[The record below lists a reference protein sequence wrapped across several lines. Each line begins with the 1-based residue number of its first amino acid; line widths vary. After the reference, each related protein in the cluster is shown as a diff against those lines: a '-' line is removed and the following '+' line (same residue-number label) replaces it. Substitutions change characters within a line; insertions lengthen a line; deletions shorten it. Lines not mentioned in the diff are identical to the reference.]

1 MASGMTLDKVLE
13 QKYEINSS
21 RVTFDQALAAAIE
34 KNGSLLRI
42 DDARE
47 NQLVANLL
55 IEAFENEDLLEG
67 FNEDNIT
74 KNSLI
79 WIGATDN
86 EDINGTRTDTDL
98 NVTVQDVAI
107 NASEGNWRWIN
118 GTDENI
124 SYANWKWGA
133 TPPSNNTKDFAAMDW
148 NTTGATWVDI
158 NETAR
163 LPFVIEKNFNLPSQ
177 QTDLQGIR
185 KVLVI
190 PARFV
195 DETTAYTSA
204 LGGSNNPLTDEL
216 GQNIL
221 DELQLDSYEPISREA
236 IDLAMQDVNEFFS
249 RQYRWRI
256 RPRAGGEPNC
266 HLAPVSLQHRFH
278 FQRI

>member
-1 MASGMTLDKVLE
+1 M
-13 QKYEINSS
+13 
-21 RVTFDQALAAAIE
+21 
-34 KNGSLLRI
+34 
-42 DDARE
+42 
-47 NQLVANLL
+47 
-55 IEAFENEDLLEG
+55 
-67 FNEDNIT
+67 
-74 KNSLI
+74 
-79 WIGATDN
+79 
-86 EDINGTRTDTDL
+86 
-98 NVTVQDVAI
+98 
-107 NASEGNWRWIN
+107 
-118 GTDENI
+118 
-124 SYANWKWGA
+124 
-133 TPPSNNTKDFAAMDW
+133 
-148 NTTGATWVDI
+148 DI

-249 RQYRWRI
+249 RNTD
-256 RPRAGGEPNC
+256 GE
-266 HLAPVSLQHRFH
+266 LDLVPVVSPTITMPLFRYNIDFTASNSNPYDS
-278 FQRI
+278 

>member
-21 RVTFDQALAAAIE
+21 RVTFDQALATAIE

-55 IEAFENEDLLEG
+55 IEAFENEELLEG
-67 FNEDNIT
+67 FYEDNTT

-107 NASEGNWRWIN
+107 NGSEGNWRWIN

-124 SYANWKWGA
+124 TYANWKWGA

-177 QTDLQGIR
+177 QTDLQGIPQS
-185 KVLVI
+185 LS
-190 PARFV
+190 
-195 DETTAYTSA
+195 YS
-204 LGGSNNPLTDEL
+204 
-216 GQNIL
+216 GQIC
-221 DELQLDSYEPISREA
+221 R
-236 IDLAMQDVNEFFS
+236 
-249 RQYRWRI
+249 
-256 RPRAGGEPNC
+256 
-266 HLAPVSLQHRFH
+266 
-278 FQRI
+278 

>member
-21 RVTFDQALAAAIE
+21 RVTFDQALATAIE

-55 IEAFENEDLLEG
+55 IEAFENEELLEG
-67 FNEDNIT
+67 FYEDNIT

-124 SYANWKWGA
+124 SYANWKWGQPHHQIIPRILLRW
-133 TPPSNNTKDFAAMDW
+133 TGIQLVPPGWT
-148 NTTGATWVDI
+148 
-158 NETAR
+158 
-163 LPFVIEKNFNLPSQ
+163 
-177 QTDLQGIR
+177 
-185 KVLVI
+185 
-190 PARFV
+190 
-195 DETTAYTSA
+195 
-204 LGGSNNPLTDEL
+204 
-216 GQNIL
+216 
-221 DELQLDSYEPISREA
+221 
-236 IDLAMQDVNEFFS
+236 
-249 RQYRWRI
+249 
-256 RPRAGGEPNC
+256 
-266 HLAPVSLQHRFH
+266 
-278 FQRI
+278 